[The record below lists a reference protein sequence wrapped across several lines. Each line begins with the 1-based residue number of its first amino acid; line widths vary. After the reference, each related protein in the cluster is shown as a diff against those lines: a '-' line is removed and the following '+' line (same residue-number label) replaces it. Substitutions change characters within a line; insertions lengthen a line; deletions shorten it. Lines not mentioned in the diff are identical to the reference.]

1 MNGGKLGFKS
11 SFNGEKWMK
20 REKIFLKVRHRW
32 IPRDRRPQ
40 DFYSP
45 CRWRETFV
53 CEWMF
58 SATAELW
65 VTIEAKLVAKTRG
78 NYGNM
83 AIIENNKESEKGR
96 AKDETDNAG

>member
-1 MNGGKLGFKS
+1 
-11 SFNGEKWMK
+11 
-20 REKIFLKVRHRW
+20 
-32 IPRDRRPQ
+32 
-40 DFYSP
+40 
-45 CRWRETFV
+45 
-53 CEWMF
+53 MF

-65 VTIEAKLVAKTRG
+65 VTIEGKLVAKTRG

>member
-1 MNGGKLGFKS
+1 
-11 SFNGEKWMK
+11 
-20 REKIFLKVRHRW
+20 
-32 IPRDRRPQ
+32 
-40 DFYSP
+40 
-45 CRWRETFV
+45 
-53 CEWMF
+53 MF